1 MGEKLNEYPYTK
13 LYEAFYSSDV
23 EAFKALIHDPI
34 NQITPETLT
43 KFMKSRG
50 TLSSEK
56 KEFIN
61 ALYRAGGTI
70 DPSTLYAYLRHVST
84 HPVWQ
89 GCMDYDS
96 ETFQNALDHLHPR
109 DPDVIKKLLGCGTDE
124 NNDQTMR
131 IFRFAKQE
139 NCDFES
145 EGYDT
150 PGLHLRLHCR
160 RNFVGDRINTPEEH
174 IDILTQAGIDVAE
187 YPFLLSDSLMYGKPG
202 IPRALVNAGIPLS
215 AAYDQAPPEYLDNQ
229 WYLDAIAREFPE
241 D

>member
-23 EAFKALIHDPI
+23 EAFKALIHDPTDT
-34 NQITPETLT
+34 ITPETAR
-43 KFMKSRG
+43 KFINLRG
-50 TLSSEK
+50 LSSRNI
-56 KEFIN
+56 EFIN

-70 DPSTLYAYLRHVST
+70 DINTLYMYIANVST

-89 GCMDYDS
+89 GCMDYDGDV
-96 ETFQNALDHLHPR
+96 FQNALDHLYPR
-109 DPDVIKKLLGCGTDE
+109 DHDVIIKLLGCGTDE

-150 PGLHLRLHCR
+150 PGLHLRLYCR
-160 RNFVGDRINTPEEH
+160 RNRIGDRINTRRTH
-174 IDILTQAGIDVAE
+174 RHFDTGGYRRGRVSIFTFGFVDVWKARYSTCIGQCRYSVE
-187 YPFLLSDSLMYGKPG
+187 CRVRPSTTGVPG
-202 IPRALVNAGIPLS
+202 
-215 AAYDQAPPEYLDNQ
+215 Q
-229 WYLDAIAREFPE
+229 
-241 D
+241 